1 TEIKADSTISSFYL
15 SMIYAFILGKIPVN
29 QVILSCYRRKERKTI
44 MFTEFFLK
52 NAFNLAILFSCGMAL
67 LVVRFWLSRN
77 VQWKKGFTF
86 HAAQFFIYAI
96 IIGTIGS
103 ILNNAIEDYNL
114 RFISS
119 GVIDFICTSLIAL
132 ILTIKLFLIINQ
144 FEKAQVNKGRDVTS
158 TRILARVIKITIIVA
173 IVLLYGEHFGM
184 SLSGLLTFGGI
195 GGIAVGMAG
204 KDVLSN
210 FFSGIMLYF
219 DRPFSIGDWIRSP
232 DRNIEGTV
240 AEIGWRITRINTFDH
255 RPLYVPNSVFSS
267 ISVENPGRMTNRRI
281 KTVIGLRYEDAD
293 KIGLIVDAI
302 RNMLQAH
309 SDIDQKQTLL
319 VYFNEFAD
327 SSLNIMVY
335 CFTKTTVWQEWLA
348 VQQDVYLKI
357 IAIVQENGA
366 DFAFPSQTL
375 YIDDPEAAPAIK

>member
-1 TEIKADSTISSFYL
+1 
-15 SMIYAFILGKIPVN
+15 MIAELFMNNAFNLT
-29 QVILSCYRRKERKTI
+29 VILSCC
-44 MFTEFFLK
+44 
-52 NAFNLAILFSCGMAL
+52 AAL
-67 LVVRFWLSRN
+67 VLMSVWFHRSE
-77 VQWKKGFTF
+77 KHCKGFIF
-86 HAAQFFIYAI
+86 HAAQFFVYAI
-96 IIGTIGS
+96 IIGTFGS
-103 ILNNAIEDYNL
+103 IANN
-114 RFISS
+114 
-119 GVIDFICTSLIAL
+119 VIDSYKLTFVSPSVVDFLCTSLIAL
-132 ILTIKLFLIINQ
+132 ILTTKLFLVINQ
-144 FEKAQVNKGRDVTS
+144 FEKTQINKGRDITS
-158 TRILARVIKITIIVA
+158 ARILSRIIKITIVVA

-204 KDVLSN
+204 KDILSN

-240 AEIGWRITRINTFDH
+240 TEIGWRMTKINTFDH
-255 RPLYVPNSVFSS
+255 RPLYVPNSIFSS
-267 ISVENPGRMTNRRI
+267 ISVENPGRMSNRRI

-293 KIGLIVDAI
+293 KISTIVDAI
-302 RNMLQAH
+302 RQMLQNH
-309 SDIDQKQTLL
+309 PGIDQKQTLL

-357 IAIVQENGA
+357 ITLVQENGA

-375 YIDDPEAAPAIK
+375 YMDNPQPQASAH

>member
-1 TEIKADSTISSFYL
+1 
-15 SMIYAFILGKIPVN
+15 MIAELFINNAFNLT
-29 QVILSCYRRKERKTI
+29 VILSCCAALVLMSVWYHRGERR
-44 MFTEFFLK
+44 
-52 NAFNLAILFSCGMAL
+52 C
-67 LVVRFWLSRN
+67 
-77 VQWKKGFTF
+77 KGFIF
-86 HAAQFFIYAI
+86 HAAQFLVYAI
-96 IIGTIGS
+96 IIGTLGS
-103 ILNNAIEDYNL
+103 IANNVIENYSL
-114 RFISS
+114 KFISS
-119 GVIDFICTSLIAL
+119 SVVDFICTSLIAL
-132 ILTIKLFLIINQ
+132 ILTIKLFLVINQ
-144 FEKAQVNKGRDVTS
+144 FEKTQINKGRDITS
-158 TRILARVIKITIIVA
+158 ARILSRIIKITIVVA
-173 IVLLYGEHFGM
+173 IILLYGEHFGM

-204 KDVLSN
+204 KDILSN

-240 AEIGWRITRINTFDH
+240 TEIGWRMTKINTFDH
-255 RPLYVPNSVFSS
+255 RPLYVPNSIFSS

-293 KIGLIVDAI
+293 KVSAVVESV
-302 RNMLQAH
+302 RQMLQNH
-309 SDIDQKQTLL
+309 PGIDQKQILL

-357 IAIVQENGA
+357 ISIVKAHDA

-375 YIDDPEAAPAIK
+375 YMDNPEASPSTH